1 MSLTLDDILMLDDWT
16 EADRLAVRNAIQ
28 ADPSLG
34 QALHRWIRLSGEIG
48 GKLESNLP
56 AREALVLLACRDRFD
71 ATELS
76 QDEQRL
82 MADASA
88 RLEGLLTEH
97 PSVSTILDRIRDEAR
112 AFDSAWAS
120 TMSVHQH
127 ESDRGPLRKTSGH
140 LRLVRRALAAAAVI
154 VVLVLGRQWV
164 TDPVDAPVQS
174 WVATAS
180 WQSVDLPDGSTVRLG
195 PESSLEWMSGQEAPE
210 RRLRFDGQ
218 AWFDVAS
225 SPRPFILET
234 DHAVTTV
241 LGTSF
246 TVRTGTGTEV
256 TLVSGRVSLAGAGD
270 ANGSVILEPG
280 EQGLFTTGMQTPSV
294 RTVDPTTE
302 LAWTELLIFR
312 DTIMEDVVKRLSE
325 AFGVTITLDESL
337 KQTPLT
343 GTFESERGTRSILDV
358 IAAAL
363 GASVSETDD
372 GAFHIAPVER
382 G

>member
-34 QALHRWIRLSGEIG
+34 QALHRWVRLSGEIG
-48 GKLESNLP
+48 GTLESALP
-56 AREALVLLACRDRFD
+56 AREALVLLACRDRFE
-71 ATELS
+71 ATDLS
-76 QDEQRL
+76 PEERSLMDE
-82 MADASA
+82 ASS
-88 RLEGLLTEH
+88 RLEALLAKH
-97 PSVSTILDRIRDEAR
+97 PSVSTILDRIRQDAL
-112 AFDSAWAS
+112 AFDSAWTS
-120 TMSVHQH
+120 SMSIHQPG
-127 ESDRGPLRKTSGH
+127 SDRAALQRTGGH
-140 LRLVRRALAAAAVI
+140 LRLIRRTLAAAAVI
-154 VVLVLGRQWV
+154 AVLVLGRQWV
-164 TDPVDAPVQS
+164 IEPVEAPLQS

-195 PESSLEWMSGQEAPE
+195 PESTLEWMSDPEASE
-210 RRLRFDGQ
+210 RHLRFHGQ
-218 AWFDVAS
+218 AWFDVSS

-234 DHAVTTV
+234 EHAVTTV

-246 TVRTGTGTEV
+246 TVRTGRGTEV
-256 TLVSGRVSLAGAGD
+256 TLVTGRVSLSGAGD
-270 ANGSVILEPG
+270 NAVSVVLEPG
-280 EQGLFTTGMQTPSV
+280 EQGLFTPGMQAPSV
-294 RTVDPTTE
+294 RAVDPSIE

-312 DTIMEDVVKRLSE
+312 DTAMEDVVKRLSE

-363 GASVSETDD
+363 GASVTESDD
-372 GAFHIAPVER
+372 GSFHIFPADR